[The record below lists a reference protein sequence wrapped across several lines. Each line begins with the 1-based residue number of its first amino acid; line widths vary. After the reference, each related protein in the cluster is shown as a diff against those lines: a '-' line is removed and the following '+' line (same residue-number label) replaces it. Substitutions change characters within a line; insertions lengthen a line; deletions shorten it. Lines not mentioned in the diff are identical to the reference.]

1 MASPYDG
8 KSALACHTDE
18 MSSALGFFMIA
29 TAGGMVGT
37 MTTMDEGPLT
47 PEQEAAAATAAK
59 KAKKAARVMT
69 PEELER
75 IAASKAKS
83 AAAKA
88 AKGGQQKGKQKQGG
102 AKGGGKAKKA
112 APQDPN
118 QPDITKLD
126 IRVGVITKVWKHPDA
141 EKLYC
146 EEIDVGEDAPR
157 QIASGLVPHYS
168 LEQMEGRRLLA
179 FCNLKPRNLV
189 GFRSHGMVLCAAK
202 EVGGKEVVEF
212 IDPPADAKV
221 GERVMID
228 GLTGDAISPAQVEKQ
243 KAFVKAAEDLATDA
257 ARVATWKGHK
267 FMTSA
272 GPCMAP
278 TLAEA
283 PMR

>member
-1 MASPYDG
+1 MAANYDG

-29 TAGGMVGT
+29 TAGGMEGT
-37 MTTMDEGPLT
+37 MTTMDDGPLT
-47 PEQEAAAATAAK
+47 PEQEAAAAAEAAK
-59 KAKKAARVMT
+59 KPAKAARVMT
-69 PEELER
+69 PEEIER
-75 IAASKAKS
+75 IKASKARS

-88 AKGGQQKGKQKQGG
+88 AKGTQQKGKQKQQQ
-102 AKGGGKAKKA
+102 KGGGGGKGGKKGTPA
-112 APQDPN
+112 DPN
-118 QPDITKLD
+118 QVDITKLD

-157 QIASGLVPHYS
+157 QIASGLVEHYS

-202 EVGGKEVVEF
+202 GDKVEF
-212 IDPPADAKV
+212 VDPPAGAKV
-221 GERVMID
+221 GERVTIE
-228 GLTGDAISPAQVEKQ
+228 GLTGDPVTPAQVEKT
-243 KAFVKAAEDLATDA
+243 KAFVTAAEKLTTNAEH
-257 ARVATWKGHK
+257 VATYDGKA
-267 FMTSA
+267 FITSA
-272 GPCMAP
+272 GPCTCP
-278 TLAEA
+278 TLADA